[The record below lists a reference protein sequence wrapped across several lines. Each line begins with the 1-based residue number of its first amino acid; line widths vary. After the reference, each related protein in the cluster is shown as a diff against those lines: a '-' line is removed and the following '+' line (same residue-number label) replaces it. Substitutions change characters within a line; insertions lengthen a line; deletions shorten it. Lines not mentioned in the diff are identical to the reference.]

1 MKQKAFK
8 TMRVA
13 SSTAIGNEIYIYEAN
28 YPEHSFPMHW
38 HDYYEFEIIL
48 DGAGEIICNN
58 KSYPIKPG
66 MVSFVTPLDF
76 HEIHMKNKVHELCI
90 QFSPGSISK
99 EVLSEFQNVKNPIF
113 YCSEEE
119 TDRTRILINLLK
131 NNTIQGLSGNEY
143 LSRILESILISFKN
157 EFETSH
163 SEHEQSPTSIQKA
176 LLYMHSHFK
185 ENPKMGEVAKM
196 LYLNE
201 NYFCTLFKEHIGET
215 YKDYLKKLKL
225 EHAKKLIINT
235 DIPLT
240 QISLECGYYSHS
252 NFNRDFKK
260 FFGFSPSEMRDN

>member
-1 MKQKAFK
+1 MKSWALRHEKLTKAVQKKYEYKASIAFK
-8 TMRVA
+8 
-13 SSTAIGNEIYIYEAN
+13 
-28 YPEHSFPMHW
+28 
-38 HDYYEFEIIL
+38 D
-48 DGAGEIICNN
+48 
-58 KSYPIKPG
+58 
-66 MVSFVTPLDF
+66 
-76 HEIHMKNKVHELCI
+76 
-90 QFSPGSISK
+90 
-99 EVLSEFQNVKNPIF
+99 
-113 YCSEEE
+113 
-119 TDRTRILINLLK
+119 
-131 NNTIQGLSGNEY
+131 
-143 LSRILESILISFKN
+143 

-240 QISLECGYYSHS
+240 QISLECGYSSHS

-260 FFGFSPSEMRDN
+260 FFDISPSEMRDN